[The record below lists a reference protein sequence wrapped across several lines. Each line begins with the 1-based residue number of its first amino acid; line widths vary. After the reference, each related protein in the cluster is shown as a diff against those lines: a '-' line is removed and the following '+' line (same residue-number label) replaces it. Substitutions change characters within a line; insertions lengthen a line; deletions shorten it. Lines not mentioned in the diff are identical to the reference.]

1 MQLSTNVSDM
11 KHLQNFTT
19 GPSSLLETS
28 DGNILHS
35 SERKRVVT
43 NYRDLGPI
51 KMISLEHR
59 IIFTVTIL

>member
-1 MQLSTNVSDM
+1 MQLSTNVSDT